1 MKHNIISSDSSL
13 ISLKKDDIENQKEKN
28 LNRLLNG

>member
-1 MKHNIISSDSSL
+1 MKHNIISSDSGL
-13 ISLKKDDIENQKEKN
+13 ISFKKDDIENQKEKN

>member
-1 MKHNIISSDSSL
+1 MKHNIISSDSCLTSL
-13 ISLKKDDIENQKEKN
+13 EKDDIESQKGKN

>member
-1 MKHNIISSDSSL
+1 MKIIISSDSRLTSL
-13 ISLKKDDIENQKEKN
+13 EKDDIESQKEKN